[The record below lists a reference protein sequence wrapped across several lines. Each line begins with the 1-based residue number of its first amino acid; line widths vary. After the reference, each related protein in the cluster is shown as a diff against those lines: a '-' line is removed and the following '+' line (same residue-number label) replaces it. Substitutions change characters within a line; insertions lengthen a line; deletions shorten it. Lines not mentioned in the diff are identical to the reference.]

1 MYTFTKSE
9 RLCKKQLTKKVFSD
23 GVSLKSDC
31 FRIIYSEAFSQQ
43 EKLKIQIVVPKKIV
57 TKAVDRNF
65 IKRQIRE
72 SFRKNKSQIPNLDVV
87 VLIRKGI
94 DVLPNVVI
102 SSKMNSL
109 WNDLC
114 AKSAEQPNR
123 TNSSVIGT

>member
-1 MYTFTKSE
+1 MLAIKHRNQS
-9 RLCKKQLTKKVFSD
+9 RLGLVVSKKNIS
-23 GVSLKSDC
+23 
-31 FRIIYSEAFSQQ
+31 
-43 EKLKIQIVVPKKIV
+43 
-57 TKAVDRNF
+57 KAVERNRV
-65 IKRQIRE
+65 KRVIRE

-114 AKSAEQPNR
+114 AKSAEQPAR
-123 TNSSVIGT
+123 TNSGVIGT

>member
-1 MYTFTKSE
+1 MLAIKHRNQS
-9 RLCKKQLTKKVFSD
+9 RLGLVVSKKNIS
-23 GVSLKSDC
+23 
-31 FRIIYSEAFSQQ
+31 
-43 EKLKIQIVVPKKIV
+43 
-57 TKAVDRNF
+57 KAVERNRV
-65 IKRQIRE
+65 KRVIRE

-109 WNDLC
+109 WNDLYG
-114 AKSAEQPNR
+114 KSAEQPTR